1 MTFSLAGRCDRTG
14 MFGAV
19 VTSSSP
25 AVAARCVQARASV
38 GAACSQ
44 NVTDPSLRGLLLA
57 ALAEGKSAQQ
67 ALDHVVAVASYA
79 EYRQLTVVDAQG
91 NTAAYS
97 GSNTLGLHTTACT
110 QNAVAAGNLLA
121 NDKVPQAMLDAFGAD
136 PDADLGDRLL
146 AALAAGDAAGGEE
159 GPVRSCGLIVVDK
172 VSWPV
177 TDLRVD
183 WADNPIDE
191 LSQIWQVWQPQ
202 AADYVTRA
210 VNPDGAPS
218 YGVPGDQ

>member
-1 MTFSLAGRCDRTG
+1 M
-14 MFGAV
+14 
-19 VTSSSP
+19 
-25 AVAARCVQARASV
+25 VAIASH
-38 GAACSQ
+38 A
-44 NVTDPSLRGLLLA
+44 
-57 ALAEGKSAQQ
+57 K
-67 ALDHVVAVASYA
+67 
-79 EYRQLTVVDAQG
+79 YRQLTVVDAHG

-97 GSNTLGLHTTACT
+97 GANTLGLHTTARA

-121 NDKVPQAMLDAFGAD
+121 NDKVPQAMLDAFAAD
-136 PDADLGDRLL
+136 TEAHLADRLL

-191 LSQIWQVWQPQ
+191 LSQLWQVWKPQ
-202 AADYVTRA
+202 AEDYVTRA
-210 VNPDGAPS
+210 LNPDGAPS
-218 YGVPGDQ
+218 YGVPGDE